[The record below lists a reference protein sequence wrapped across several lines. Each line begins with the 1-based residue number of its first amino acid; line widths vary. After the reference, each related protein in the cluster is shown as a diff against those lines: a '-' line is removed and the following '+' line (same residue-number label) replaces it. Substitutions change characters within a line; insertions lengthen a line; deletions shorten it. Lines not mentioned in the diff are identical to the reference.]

1 MDIKAYVESLA
12 SRARQVAVVGS
23 QASSQQKNE
32 ALHAIAALIS
42 KSTDLILEANALD
55 CARAVERGLESPLIE
70 RMTLNV
76 DRVQSMCE
84 GLVQVADL
92 SDPVGQ
98 MVDQNQRPNGLL
110 ISRMR
115 TPIGVIGMIYESRPN
130 VTVDAAA
137 LCMKAGNAAILR
149 GGSECIETNQA
160 LATQIARGLEAA
172 ALPIQLVQL
181 IETTDRAAVGQLLQ
195 QTAYV
200 DLIIPR
206 GGKSLIERIAAES
219 RIPVLKHLDGNC
231 HAFIDASAD
240 LSMASAIVM
249 NGKTQRNSVCN
260 ALESL
265 LVHKEVAPRFL
276 PNIVRDLAAE
286 GVEIRGCEVTRK
298 IVGSE
303 TLIVPATEEDWR
315 TEYLGP
321 IISVCVV
328 DDLGAAI
335 QHINRFGS
343 HHTETIV
350 TEDSMHADR
359 FVREIDSSS
368 VMVNASTRF
377 ADGFEYGLGAEIGI
391 STDRLH
397 ARGPVGLEGLTT
409 LKWVVRGAG
418 QIRQ

>member
-42 KSTDLILEANALD
+42 ESTDLILEANALD

-84 GLVQVADL
+84 GLVQVAEL

-206 GGKSLIERIAAES
+206 GGKSLIERSAAES
-219 RIPVLKHLDGNC
+219 RIPVLKHLDGGFHAWQFDMKGNC
-231 HAFIDASAD
+231 AHISRATEGYQD
-240 LSMASAIVM
+240 
-249 NGKTQRNSVCN
+249 R
-260 ALESL
+260 LECKDVGL
-265 LVHKEVAPRFL
+265 RRLR
-276 PNIVRDLAAE
+276 
-286 GVEIRGCEVTRK
+286 CEVKYGGFVWVTLNDGIGQTVEEWAGGAFDCMQKSLDAEPLEVFHYHKAIIPCNYKLWHDTNSEFYHDYLHYHNRVTGFNDSYFAQPSSRRRK
-298 IVGSE
+298 
-303 TLIVPATEEDWR
+303 
-315 TEYLGP
+315 
-321 IISVCVV
+321 
-328 DDLGAAI
+328 
-335 QHINRFGS
+335 
-343 HHTETIV
+343 
-350 TEDSMHADR
+350 
-359 FVREIDSSS
+359 
-368 VMVNASTRF
+368 
-377 ADGFEYGLGAEIGI
+377 
-391 STDRLH
+391 
-397 ARGPVGLEGLTT
+397 EG
-409 LKWVVRGAG
+409 
-418 QIRQ
+418 RQP